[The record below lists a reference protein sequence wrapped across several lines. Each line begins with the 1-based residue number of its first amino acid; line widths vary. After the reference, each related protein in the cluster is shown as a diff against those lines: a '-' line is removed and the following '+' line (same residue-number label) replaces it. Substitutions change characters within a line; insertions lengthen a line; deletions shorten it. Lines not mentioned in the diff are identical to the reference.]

1 MIMIVVLTQTT
12 SLLNHLKPLL
22 CYVMLFPPDN
32 RKHVIIMTFRPS
44 NERGRGRTDY
54 RAGRILIPHR
64 IGLHG
69 SSAVATCTYEATQA
83 TASVKSCSLK
93 KSSLQCGKKLVFPLK
108 QVISHYLTSILP
120 RSK

>member
-54 RAGRILIPHR
+54 HAGQILIPNR
-64 IGLHG
+64 PGWRPG
-69 SSAVATCTYEATQA
+69 SQSSNNNIIFQAILTALADATNDQSMPCHE
-83 TASVKSCSLK
+83 
-93 KSSLQCGKKLVFPLK
+93 
-108 QVISHYLTSILP
+108 P
-120 RSK
+120 RTCAANGSGTPDARLYMRRQ